1 MDAEKPASKGFMA
14 QVKALGR
21 AGLQETQRNAHLAS
35 LKAQIEKLKL
45 VDVHKAQYALG
56 RKAYELRITPER
68 FGGEYDAIAAIE
80 SSIAEKRAGVPA
92 DHSASNIQLVKGAAI
107 SAKMKAEAEGLQLKL
122 KQMFVALGSGV
133 EGLTEAAGLEN
144 EMAGVRAVQS
154 QIQEL
159 EKEYASRSADHQAQ
173 AQIRNAAHSLAT
185 DAAQT
190 FDTASKRV
198 RSISWVK
205 LCVVLLLLASGI
217 TIGVFCTRPKHDT
230 VKQEETVITEAGLAP
245 YIASDLNQN
254 KEDVFHHFHPMGDA
268 KNIVV
273 NHVTIDWETE
283 KPTANVN
290 DIKAYTVVFTIYW
303 KSPLINDGFTKVKM
317 IYDNEVKR
325 YTSAGILTT
334 NGATNQDV
342 TNGIIDFGVGFLQGY
357 LQQQQQ

>member
-1 MDAEKPASKGFMA
+1 M
-14 QVKALGR
+14 
-21 AGLQETQRNAHLAS
+21 
-35 LKAQIEKLKL
+35 
-45 VDVHKAQYALG
+45 
-56 RKAYELRITPER
+56 
-68 FGGEYDAIAAIE
+68 
-80 SSIAEKRAGVPA
+80 
-92 DHSASNIQLVKGAAI
+92 
-107 SAKMKAEAEGLQLKL
+107 
-122 KQMFVALGSGV
+122 
-133 EGLTEAAGLEN
+133 
-144 EMAGVRAVQS
+144 
-154 QIQEL
+154 
-159 EKEYASRSADHQAQ
+159 
-173 AQIRNAAHSLAT
+173 
-185 DAAQT
+185 
-190 FDTASKRV
+190 
-198 RSISWVK
+198 
-205 LCVVLLLLASGI
+205 
-217 TIGVFCTRPKHDT
+217 
-230 VKQEETVITEAGLAP
+230 ITEAGLAP